1 MGQEK
6 LQSIVVCS
14 FLRTKLREALP
25 VFVLLVCWRR
35 EQLSQGDGDGV
46 LLLPDPALGVPD
58 RESAVMSSTPG
69 IRKPKGRIQ
78 TFRVESRLK
87 APHWE
92 ASTHNWGGSY
102 YRLEQAMR
110 AHDTTLHYTR
120 QKPYY
125 YVYPEVYFDPLPAE
139 LEDSPPTEE
148 FFMFV
153 KVKAKKFGMTE
164 FRKLQRNPLS
174 ELASAPSRKPSFSAR
189 SNKLCAGR
197 SRRTWAN
204 KMEAV
209 SEVKRLSLSSA
220 DSSELSSREAA
231 EFAAESSPV
240 QVPIDF
246 NVSRTFFDMDFSI
259 DGYLE
264 KGFSLSADDIGLGG
278 DREDED
284 HVLDMQRTTNF
295 VPSAAADA
303 QFLPAATTGV
313 ASSIPGDI
321 TRAISPQ
328 VSSAADSEL
337 TSPVLEIPEFI
348 SHLAQLFPAAPTDL
362 NNVSSFDMEFSI
374 DAYPENSGFLPPA
387 ADGIGGDREDDEV
400 AEVVPYPPQLFQV
413 PKISMRRQ
421 LTTWSCSQPM
431 MSSKQP
437 AAFLM
442 LASGWT
448 RRPVTVGTTTLPN
461 WPSLTTPRFS
471 RPGSTIQRRT
481 SYLVLRSMGTP
492 WLCRVPTTQL
502 SAALPL
508 ARKRGFRHPNPEFF
522 HKNTRCL
529 VVEEIIHKALVL
541 WLDP

>member
-1 MGQEK
+1 
-6 LQSIVVCS
+6 
-14 FLRTKLREALP
+14 LRTKLREALP

-35 EQLSQGDGDGV
+35 EHLSQGDGDGV

-153 KVKAKKFGMTE
+153 KVQAKKFGMTE

-174 ELASAPSRKPSFSAR
+174 ELASAPSRKPCFSAR

-231 EFAAESSPV
+231 EFAAEFSPV

-413 PKISMRRQ
+413 PKDFNASSIDDMELFSTDDELETAGCFSDAGLWMDKKARYCGNDYTSQLAELDNSTFFSSRLDDTEANLVPSFTINGDSMA
-421 LTTWSCSQPM
+421 M
-431 MSSKQP
+431 
-437 AAFLM
+437 
-442 LASGWT
+442 
-448 RRPVTVGTTTLPN
+448 
-461 WPSLTTPRFS
+461 
-471 RPGSTIQRRT
+471 PGSHN
-481 SYLVLRSMGTP
+481 
-492 WLCRVPTTQL
+492 PTFG
-502 SAALPL
+502 SVAACSETRLPSPKS
-508 ARKRGFRHPNPEFF
+508 RIFP
-522 HKNTRCL
+522 
-529 VVEEIIHKALVL
+529 
-541 WLDP
+541 